1 MLPFEVAR
9 GLKHCLSFGIR
20 IRVTGTSPNDGL
32 SEFEMLA
39 RGLRLG
45 TWKAPRG
52 DHKGLWKLW
61 SESQELMLR
70 LNPKTLWL
78 PRNPKPLNP
87 K

>member
-39 RGLRLG
+39 RGLRLQEEITRAYG
-45 TWKAPRG
+45 SFGVKAR
-52 DHKGLWKLW
+52 
-61 SESQELMLR
+61 S
-70 LNPKTLWL
+70 
-78 PRNPKPLNP
+78 
-87 K
+87 